1 MNYCQYILRTMPGTA
16 ENVIFHMMKAE
27 ADEDGR
33 YNWGRGEEGGGALL
47 ELGLSD
53 VTSPS

>member
-1 MNYCQYILRTMPGTA
+1 MLRTMPGTA
-16 ENVIFHMMKAE
+16 ENVIAE

-33 YNWGRGEEGGGALL
+33 YNWGRGEEGGWGLL